1 MGAFDLPSVVVILRV
16 VSLAERVVVVV
27 VFVIVVVVDVVVS
40 LIARFAKQS
49 VFANGN
55 FLTDQ
60 IPMIRRYKSHH

>member
-27 VFVIVVVVDVVVS
+27 VVVVS

-60 IPMIRRYKSHH
+60 IPMIRRYKSHHW